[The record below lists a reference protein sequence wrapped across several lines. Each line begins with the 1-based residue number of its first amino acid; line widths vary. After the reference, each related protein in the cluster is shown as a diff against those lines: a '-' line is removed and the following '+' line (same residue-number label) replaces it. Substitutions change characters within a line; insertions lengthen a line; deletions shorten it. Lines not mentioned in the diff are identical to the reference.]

1 MNQFID
7 STQTFGRGET
17 TLPTPPPPQ
26 NVAKCGFWCKGF
38 KILKVVVAI
47 VAPPVAVALQV
58 ADTTL
63 GLSDKIEAI
72 DDKNSIDAQRSNI
85 IYVQPSQQV
94 RQGKL
99 NIM

>member
-1 MNQFID
+1 MDNQIVLM
-7 STQTFGRGET
+7 RGKGDET
-17 TLPTPPPPQ
+17 TLPPPATL
-26 NVAKCGFWCKGF
+26 VEKCGFWCKAF
-38 KILKVVVAI
+38 KVVKVVFAI
-47 VAPPVAVALQV
+47 VAPPVAVVLQV

-99 NIM
+99 NLM

>member
-1 MNQFID
+1 MYNQINL
-7 STQTFGRGET
+7 SRGRNDEI
-17 TLPTPPPPQ
+17 TLPPPTPTI
-26 NVAKCGFWCKGF
+26 AERCGFWCKAF
-38 KILKVVVAI
+38 KVVKVVVAI

-63 GLSDKIEAI
+63 GLSDKIEEI

-99 NIM
+99 NLM

>member
-7 STQTFGRGET
+7 SSQTFGKES
-17 TLPTPPPPQ
+17 TLPTPPAQ

-63 GLSDKIEAI
+63 NLSDKIEAI

-99 NIM
+99 NLM